1 MIKLLAISVLV
12 LSFKSN
18 SFNNPVVCNISTT
31 EYLTLQNKIIY
42 DFKVPSLSG
51 GTIDF
56 ADFKGKK
63 ILIVNTASKCGFT
76 PQYEGLE
83 KLYEQYKDKLVI
95 VGFPANNFF
104 SQEPGS
110 NETIEAFCKKNY
122 GVSFPMAAKISVKGK
137 NIAPI
142 YQWLCSKA
150 ENGVMNAKISWN
162 FNKFLLD
169 ENGKLIAHYK
179 SKVKPMSEE
188 IISKL

>member
-1 MIKLLAISVLV
+1 MIKWLAFLIFLFLGSAV
-12 LSFKSN
+12 SF
-18 SFNNPVVCNISTT
+18 STVQSQT
-31 EYLTLQNKIIY
+31 RSIY
-42 DFKVPSLSG
+42 DFKVEGLNG
-51 GTIDF
+51 DTIDF
-56 ADFKGKK
+56 AAFKGKK

-83 KLYEQYKDKLVI
+83 KLYETYKDKLVI
-95 VGFPANNFF
+95 IGFPANNFF

-110 NETIEAFCKKNY
+110 NETISEFCRKNY

-137 NIAPI
+137 SIAPI
-142 YQWLCSKA
+142 YQWLCNKE

-169 ENGKLIAHYK
+169 ENGKLLSHFK
-179 SKVKPMSEE
+179 SAVKPMSEE